1 MSAVNPEQ
9 IQLGE
14 QNRAGAELDHQQQEA
29 GILQPQTVFVILDSA
44 ETLNLVRVESGIV
57 ADIEVDSLLPSDS
70 DTFYQIKSQ
79 PISSPAAAFSS
90 SSYSSSLPSAMS
102 SRVLMRQDLMRQQAL
117 EEEQKEA
124 QQQLLRLVD
133 SSSPI
138 SVSVSSSCR
147 PPAQVPVEVLKVQ
160 THLENPT
167 RYHIQQAQRQQV
179 RHYLSTSGKTTNQ
192 EPNGKSSHSPQQ
204 GPALKLQPADSRQ
217 KHEMEDTVI
226 DDIISLESS
235 LNDEFLTL
243 IDSGLQLANTMP
255 VSGNMLDVYGGSG
268 GMATPT
274 ITVSNSCPADLHAVK
289 RELNE
294 VEAKAII
301 KERQKKD
308 NHNLIERRRRFNI
321 NDRIKELGDLI
332 PKSSDAE
339 TRWNKGTIL
348 KASVDYIRKLQKEQ
362 QRAREMEER
371 QRRLENTNHSLLL
384 RIQELELQA
393 RLQTLSSS
401 SSSSPA
407 PNSSSSS
414 LDPQAL
420 LSPSLSHPFHPSSP
434 SSSLVTPLGLD
445 ALSFVELDEP
455 HGASAVFSPD
465 LMSDMGLTELGDILM
480 EEGGGGVMSDPL
492 LSCGASKTSSRRS
505 SFSMDE
511 DL

>member
-1 MSAVNPEQ
+1 MSAVSPDHVQ
-9 IQLGE
+9 VQTGE
-14 QNRAGAELDHQQQEA
+14 LSRTGAEPEPQGA

-57 ADIEVDSLLPSDS
+57 ADIEVDSLLPSES

-79 PISSPAAAFSS
+79 PISISSSTTASS
-90 SSYSSSLPSAMS
+90 SSSSSSLPSTMS

-124 QQQLLRLVD
+124 QQQLLRSSD

-138 SVSVSSSCR
+138 CVSVSSSCR

-179 RHYLSTSGKTTNQ
+179 RQYLNTKTANQ
-192 EPNGKSSHSPQQ
+192 EPDGTPSPSPQL
-204 GPALKLQPADSRQ
+204 GSAPKLQTADNRQ
-217 KHEMEDTVI
+217 KHEMEDAVI

-243 IDSGLQLANTMP
+243 IDSGLQLANTLP
-255 VSGNMLDVYGGSG
+255 GNMLDVYGGSG

-274 ITVSNSCPADLHAVK
+274 ITVSNSCPANLHAIK
-289 RELNE
+289 TELSD
-294 VEAKAII
+294 VEAKALV

-332 PKSSDAE
+332 PKSTDAE

-362 QRAREMEER
+362 QRARDMEER

-393 RLQTLSSS
+393 RLHTLSSS
-401 SSSSPA
+401 TSSPA
-407 PNSSSSS
+407 PNSSPS

-420 LSPSLSHPFHPSSP
+420 LSHPFSSSSP
-434 SSSLVTPLGLD
+434 SSPLVTPSLGLD
-445 ALSFVELDEP
+445 ALSFVDLDEP
-455 HGASAVFSPD
+455 QGASGVFSPD
-465 LMSDMGLTELGDILM
+465 LLSAAGLTELHGLGDILM
-480 EEGGGGVMSDPL
+480 EEGGGGGGGGMMSDPL

>member
-1 MSAVNPEQ
+1 MSAVSSDQ
-9 IQLGE
+9 TQTGE
-14 QNRAGAELDHQQQEA
+14 QNRTGAYPEQQEA
-29 GILQPQTVFVILDSA
+29 RILQPQTVFVILDSA

-57 ADIEVDSLLPSDS
+57 ADIEVDSLMPSDS

-79 PISSPAAAFSS
+79 PISFSSPAAASS
-90 SSYSSSLPSAMS
+90 SCSSSLPSAMS
-102 SRVLMRQDLMRQQAL
+102 SRVLLRQDLMRQQAL

-124 QQQLLRLVD
+124 QQQLLRSAD

-138 SVSVSSSCR
+138 SVSSSCR

-179 RHYLSTSGKTTNQ
+179 RQYLSTTAKTANQ
-192 EPNGKSSHSPQQ
+192 QPTGSTSHSPQP
-204 GPALKLQPADSRQ
+204 GSAPKLQPADSMQ
-217 KHEMEDTVI
+217 KREMEETVI

-235 LNDEFLTL
+235 LNDDFLTL
-243 IDSGLQLANTMP
+243 IDSGLQLANTLP
-255 VSGNMLDVYGGSG
+255 VSGNLLDMYGGSG
-268 GMATPT
+268 GMASPT
-274 ITVSNSCPADLHAVK
+274 ITVSNSCPADLQAVK
-289 RELNE
+289 RELSD
-294 VEAKAII
+294 VDTKALI

-332 PKSSDAE
+332 PKSTDPE

-362 QRAREMEER
+362 QRAREMEDR

-393 RLQTLSSS
+393 RLHTLS

-407 PNSSSSS
+407 PTTSSSSS
-414 LDPQAL
+414 LDPAAL
-420 LSPSLSHPFHPSSP
+420 LSPSLSHPFSSP
-434 SSSLVTPLGLD
+434 SPSLVTPSLGLD

-455 HGASAVFSPD
+455 QGVSTVFSPD
-465 LMSDMGLTELGDILM
+465 LMSDVGLTELHGLADILM
-480 EEGGGGVMSDPL
+480 EEGGGGGGGVMSDPL
-492 LSCGASKTSSRRS
+492 LSCGASKSSSRRS